1 MKKIIAGLFA
11 IAAFTFS
18 ASAQDQ
24 TTTDQNKQDHQKHGM
39 HRAHDGRGMEAMQ
52 KLNLTD
58 AQKQQMKSINE
69 EFKTKMQALRQNDK
83 SVSADAKSQRKA
95 LMEDRKSR
103 ITAILTPEQRT
114 QFGQFQKEHGEG
126 RKGDW
131 KEKNKDGD
139 WKQKRKSE
147 DGKEKVK
154 VKTT

>member
-11 IAAFTFS
+11 IAAFAFS

-24 TTTDQNKQDHQKHGM
+24 TNTDQKKWDGEQHGM
-39 HRAHDGRGMEAMQ
+39 HRDHDGRGKEMMQ

-69 EFKTKMQALRQNDK
+69 EFKTKMQALRQNDQ
-83 SVSADAKSQRKA
+83 SVSADARSQRKA
-95 LMEDRKSR
+95 LMEERRNR
-103 ITAILTPEQRT
+103 ISAILTPEQKV
-114 QFGQFQKEHGEG
+114 QFDQFQKEHEG
-126 RKGDW
+126 RNGDW
-131 KEKNKDGD
+131 KNKDKDGD